1 MVRVGKRV
9 AALLAMAL
17 LFWVGSTAA
26 AENLIVRFL
35 DVGQADAAILECG
48 GEVMMIDGGN
58 RADSSLVYSV
68 LRNTLGIKHID
79 YMIATHP
86 HEDHIGG
93 LSGALNACS
102 VGCVYTAV
110 ESYDGKAFSSFVK
123 YTEEQG
129 LDLVIPEAGSGFA
142 FGDAQVQF
150 LSPARRYGDTND
162 CSIVVRIV
170 HGDHAFLFTGDAGWE
185 AEHDMIASGYDLSA
199 TVLKVG
205 HHGSDT
211 SSSYLFLRE
220 VMPSYA
226 IISCGKDNA
235 YGHPSESVLSRLQD
249 AGATVFRTDLHGDIV
264 CVSDGHT
271 LSFTTERGVSL
282 VLTTGGTGFSPRD
295 ITPEATK
302 ENLLAVLGS
311 LGHGLDM
318 LASEGS
324 ADCTVPPPSGG
335 GPTEGWWKE

>member
-1 MVRVGKRV
+1 MKRNWV
-9 AALLAMAL
+9 AALLVLAL
-17 LFWVGSTAA
+17 LFLISNTAV

-48 GEVMMIDGGN
+48 GEVMMIDGGS
-58 RADSSLVYSV
+58 RADSSLVYSI
-68 LRNTLGIKHID
+68 LRNTLGIGHID

-102 VGCVYTAV
+102 VGCIYTSV
-110 ESYDGKAFSSFVK
+110 ESYDSKAFSSFVK
-123 YTEEQG
+123 YAGEQG
-129 LDLVIPEAGSGFA
+129 LDLTIPQVGSSFA

-170 HGDHAFLFTGDAGWE
+170 HGDNTFLFTGDTGWD
-185 AEHDMIASGYDLSA
+185 AEHDMVASGYDLFS

-211 SSSYLFLRE
+211 ASSYVFLRE

-249 AGATVFRTDLHGDIV
+249 AGAVVFRTDLHGDIV

-271 LSFTTERGVSL
+271 LSFTTEKKA
-282 VLTTGGTGFSPRD
+282 
-295 ITPEATK
+295 EQ
-302 ENLLAVLGS
+302 
-311 LGHGLDM
+311 
-318 LASEGS
+318 
-324 ADCTVPPPSGG
+324 DCP
-335 GPTEGWWKE
+335 